1 MPSGVGRLFGRYI
14 SVGNEIHQ
22 VPIKIYHWRLLSCK
36 VLVIFG
42 AKLGWVLISNMQLQ
56 AEMVEVFSWMQ
67 KDTESTVITKRL
79 ICRAVFYEAIEAGIR
94 EHRYLLHYTIGWKNS
109 RSYLRNVGKHGLFVC
124 GGNFSLS
131 SYSLPHKFIS
141 SPAFDRTVLQQG
153 TREFIES
160 ICLSQPMPVRPYLH
174 LCGYNGIHFL

>member
-14 SVGNEIHQ
+14 SVGNEIYQ

-42 AKLGWVLISNMQLQ
+42 AKLGWVSISNMQLQ

-94 EHRYLLHYTIGWKNS
+94 EHRYLLHYTIDWKILDLTWRTWGNMVYSSVEEIWVYLPILFFTNS
-109 RSYLRNVGKHGLFVC
+109 FRPQLLIEQCYNRAHEN
-124 GGNFSLS
+124 S
-131 SYSLPHKFIS
+131 S
-141 SPAFDRTVLQQG
+141 
-153 TREFIES
+153 
-160 ICLSQPMPVRPYLH
+160 SQYVWAN
-174 LCGYNGIHFL
+174 LC